1 MNQTL
6 LDLPDRRAF
15 LQHLERAIDDS
26 AQHDCLLAL
35 ILVSVRG
42 MRAINRELSYP
53 VGDKLLN
60 YLAVE
65 LKTFLREADCLARTG
80 GSEFALLLPS
90 LLSTAQGMMA
100 AQRALG
106 LTREPVEVLGT
117 PVNMHMSVGVAFH
130 PEHAM
135 TAEKLLRCADVALA
149 EARSSGTEMAVY
161 AGRHVAEDSAS
172 IALEGEL
179 ARALEENALTL
190 NYQPIVDL
198 KTRQLS
204 AVEALA
210 RWTTP
215 TRGPV
220 PPDVFIAVA
229 EQSGLIGALTE
240 WSLHAALRE
249 CGELGSRFGD
259 FAIAVNLS
267 ASVLHDPDTVHVVE
281 RAMKIWD
288 ARPGRLTLEVTES
301 AMMSDPTASLR
312 TLNALSDIGVGIA
325 IDDFGTGYSSLAYL
339 RELPSGEL
347 KIDKSFV
354 MRMVED
360 EGSARIVR
368 AVTGLAHAFELAV
381 VAEGVENQQALE
393 GLERLDC
400 DQAQG
405 SFIGRPMAVEAL
417 AQWLEHSAW
426 AGPRR

>member
-6 LDLPDRRAF
+6 LDLPGRSAF
-15 LQHLERAIDDS
+15 LQHLERAIDEG
-26 AQHDCLLAL
+26 ARHNGLLAL

-53 VGDKLLN
+53 AGDQLLSH
-60 YLAVE
+60 LAVE
-65 LKTFLREADCLARTG
+65 LQDFLRESDCLARTG

-90 LLSTAQGMMA
+90 LRSTAQGMMA

-106 LTREPVEVLGT
+106 LTRAPVEVLGT
-117 PVNMHMSVGVAFH
+117 PVKMHLAVGIAFH

-135 TAEKLLRCADVALA
+135 TAETLLHCADQALA

-161 AGRHVAEDSAS
+161 AGSHVEEETAT

-179 ARALEENALTL
+179 AQALEEHALTL

-198 KTRQLS
+198 KTHQVS
-204 AVEALA
+204 AVEALS

-215 TRGPV
+215 TQGPV
-220 PPDVFIAVA
+220 RPDVFIAVA

-240 WSLHAALRE
+240 WTLHAALRE
-249 CGELGSRFGD
+249 CRELASRFGD
-259 FAIAVNLS
+259 FEIAVNLS
-267 ASVLHDPDTVHVVE
+267 AKVLHDPEIVSVVE
-281 RAMKIWD
+281 RAMNIWD

-301 AMMSDPTASLR
+301 AMMSDPAASLR
-312 TLNALSDIGVGIA
+312 TLNALADIGVGIA

-339 RELPSGEL
+339 TELPSGEL

-381 VAEGVENQQALE
+381 VAEGVENQQIVEELQ
-393 GLERLDC
+393 RLGC

-405 SFIGRPMAVEAL
+405 FFIARPMPAEAL
-417 AQWLEHSAW
+417 AQWLEDSPW
-426 AGPRR
+426 AAPRR